1 MPSPFRNDAIV
12 AIATPQGIGAL
23 GIIRISGHDAIK
35 RAAALFPRK
44 NLEEV
49 SSHTLHYG
57 PLLFDNELID
67 EVIVSVFK
75 APHSF
80 TGENSVEITCHGSPY
95 ILQRLMEVLVDI
107 GVRPAQPG
115 EYTMR
120 AFMNGRMDLSQA
132 EAVADLIAAES
143 EAAHKTA
150 LQQMRGGFSNQIKEL
165 RQQLLDFASLVE
177 LELDFAEEDV
187 EFADRKTFVA
197 LLDIIEKEVKKL
209 EDSFKLGNAIKS
221 GVQVVIAGRPNAGK
235 STLLN
240 ALLNEERAIVSE
252 IPGTTRDTI
261 EDVIIIQGIKF
272 RFIDTAGIRESTET
286 IERIGISRTLE
297 KIKEADVIIY
307 LYDINT
313 TTQDILNEDL
323 STIPEGKK
331 VILAANKIDQSSMI
345 NDQLGIRGQDSGF
358 SNRDAPVTNHKS
370 QITISAKT
378 RTNLDALK
386 TMLIETLDLDTELQ
400 SANNTIVTNVRH
412 YNSLLN
418 ILKAI
423 DSLKEGISLN
433 ITTDLLAAD
442 IKVALYSL
450 SEITGQVTNDEILG
464 NIFGKFCIGK

>member
-1 MPSPFRNDAIV
+1 MLLTLRNDSIA

-23 GIIRISGHDAIK
+23 GIIRISGHDAIEK
-35 RAAALFPRK
+35 ANILFPKK
-44 NLEEV
+44 NLNEV
-49 SSHTLHYG
+49 QSHSLHYG
-57 PLLFDNELID
+57 PLVFENELID

-80 TGENSVEITCHGSPY
+80 TGENSVEITCHGSSY
-95 ILQRLMEVLVDI
+95 ILQKIMEALTHI

-143 EAAHKTA
+143 GAAHKTA

-165 RQQLLDFASLVE
+165 RTQLLDFASLVE

-187 EFADRKTFVA
+187 ELADRKTFVN
-197 LLDIIEKEVKKL
+197 LLDTIEKEVKKL
-209 EDSFKLGNAIKS
+209 ADSFRLGNAIKS

-261 EDVIIIQGIKF
+261 EDVIVIEGIKF
-272 RFIDTAGIRESTET
+272 RFIDTAGIRESSET

-297 KIKEADVIIY
+297 KIKEADIVIY
-307 LYDINT
+307 LYDVNT
-313 TTQDILNEDL
+313 TTEEILNDDVA
-323 STIPEGKK
+323 TIPEGKK
-331 VILAANKIDQSSMI
+331 LILAANKIDQSS
-345 NDQLGIRGQDSGF
+345 
-358 SNRDAPVTNHKS
+358 APLNPYSLSLTS
-370 QITISAKT
+370 ILLSAKT
-378 RTNLDALK
+378 RQNLESLK
-386 TMLIETLDLDTELQ
+386 KLLIESLDLDRELQ

-412 YNSLLN
+412 YYSLLN

-423 DSLKEGISLN
+423 DSLKEGIGQN

-442 IKVALYSL
+442 IKTALYAL
-450 SEITGQVTNDEILG
+450 SEITGEITNDEILG

>member
-1 MPSPFRNDAIV
+1 MPPSLRNDSIA

-23 GIIRISGHDAIK
+23 GIIRISGHNAIEK
-35 RAAALFPRK
+35 AGILFPK
-44 NLEEV
+44 KDLNAV
-49 SSHTLHYG
+49 QSHTLHYG
-57 PLLFDNELID
+57 PLVYENELID

-80 TGENSVEITCHGSPY
+80 TGENSVEITCHGSSY
-95 ILQRLMEVLVDI
+95 ILQKIMEALVRI

-143 EAAHKTA
+143 GAAHKTA
-150 LQQMRGGFSNQIKEL
+150 LQQMRGGFSKQIKEL
-165 RQQLLDFASLVE
+165 RQQLLDFASLIE

-187 EFADRKTFVA
+187 EFADRKTFVD
-197 LLDIIEKEVKKL
+197 LLNIIETEVKKL
-209 EDSFKLGNAIKS
+209 ADSFKLGNAIKS

-261 EDVIIIQGIKF
+261 EDVIIIDGIKF

-297 KIKEADVIIY
+297 KIKEADIIIY

-313 TTQDILNEDL
+313 TIAEILEEDL
-323 STIPEGKK
+323 ATIPEGKK
-331 VILAANKIDQSSMI
+331 VILVGNKA
-345 NDQLGIRGQDSGF
+345 DQLPNTIDHLPKNNGQWSMVNGQW
-358 SNRDAPVTNHKS
+358 SIS
-370 QITISAKT
+370 LSAKT
-378 RTNLDALK
+378 GQNLESLK
-386 TMLIETLDLDTELQ
+386 KMLVESLDLETELQ

-423 DSLKEGISLN
+423 DSLKEGIRNN
-433 ITTDLLAAD
+433 ITTDLLASD
-442 IKVALYSL
+442 IKTALYAL
-450 SEITGQVTNDEILG
+450 SEITGEITNDEILG